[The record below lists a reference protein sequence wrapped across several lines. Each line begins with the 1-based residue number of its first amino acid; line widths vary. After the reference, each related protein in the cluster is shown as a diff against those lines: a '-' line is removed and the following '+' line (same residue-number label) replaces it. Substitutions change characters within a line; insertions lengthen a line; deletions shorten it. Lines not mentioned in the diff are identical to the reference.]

1 MDKKALTDIEIT
13 EIREIFSLFD
23 KDSDGQ
29 VATAHLGT
37 MLWGLGYNPTEAEI
51 IEQMNNIDKN
61 QIGSFDQNSFISLVA
76 RLDIPK
82 DTLDDIIEA
91 MKVIT
96 EGKPKF
102 SVGDFKYKLQEL
114 GEPMDGN
121 VIDDIIKDLDAEYE
135 QKIYPEEFAKL
146 IYNK

>member
-1 MDKKALTDIEIT
+1 
-13 EIREIFSLFD
+13 
-23 KDSDGQ
+23 
-29 VATAHLGT
+29 
-37 MLWGLGYNPTEAEI
+37 
-51 IEQMNNIDKN
+51 
-61 QIGSFDQNSFISLVA
+61 
-76 RLDIPK
+76 
-82 DTLDDIIEA
+82 